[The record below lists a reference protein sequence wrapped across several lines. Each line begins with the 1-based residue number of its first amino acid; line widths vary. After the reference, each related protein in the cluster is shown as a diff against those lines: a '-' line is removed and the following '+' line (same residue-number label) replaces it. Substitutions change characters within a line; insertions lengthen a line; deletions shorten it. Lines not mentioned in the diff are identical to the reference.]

1 MYDAVRDYTDL
12 LTRKAIA
19 FQPAG
24 IEPPELCAAMFPH
37 QQIVTDF
44 LLRTGC
50 GAAFLDTG
58 LGKSLI
64 ALDWG
69 RCVAAHTGKP
79 VLMLAPLAVGPQH
92 QREAQKFGIDAV
104 YMREPSG
111 NALPPVVITNYERL
125 HLWDAVDFAG
135 VILDEC
141 FAPDTPIDC
150 VDSTGKV
157 YQKHIEDVCAGD
169 HILNAAGVDVVSDVH
184 RREVPYAIRVRYGG
198 KSVIAS
204 PNHPFLTSAGWKGAM
219 DIIPGDEIV
228 ATAAAMRILR
238 SNVHGE
244 ACSSGKDA
252 LLRTILLSEMADA
265 PAGARCEGAFSRGR
279 RATRREEKRM
289 AAQRQAGSR
298 SRNRAHSRTQSNVKS
313 RNARKSFTPIEREEA
328 RTFRA
333 WGQRTWFD
341 ATAVGFDG
349 CAARQLDGGICF
361 VTGAS
366 DSRLSNAL
374 QTRLSQYREKNSYR
388 GGWSLAPFARRSRP
402 EEGSEAEFLR
412 VDGIEVLELGHPD
425 LDQYRDADGKLYF
438 YDIGGTRHPSFSI
451 HGGLVHNS
459 SILKSFQGK
468 TKNALISTFRDAP
481 FRLAC
486 TATPAP
492 NDHME
497 LGNHAEFLGVMR
509 SAEML
514 SRWFVNDTS
523 TASQKWRLKGHA
535 AGHFWDWVASW
546 ARCVS
551 KPSDIGLSDD
561 GFALPELLTTNHEVT
576 ADRSIGTGEELDGQ
590 SRLFRIPEM
599 SATSIHKEKALTL
612 DDRADAIASVVSAET
627 GEPWIIWVH
636 TDAEADAMRSRLR
649 DAIEVRG
656 SMKAE
661 VKEDRLVAFSE
672 GRERILI
679 TKPSIAGF
687 GLNWQHCARMAF
699 VGMSFSYESYYQAV
713 RRCWRFGQARPVHV
727 HVAMADT
734 EKAIFD
740 TVARKSKDHSTM
752 KTAMTAAMRR
762 AMRSDSRKPYDA
774 SAGMTL
780 PEWLH

>member
-1 MYDAVRDYTDL
+1 MRDAIHDYTDL

-104 YMREPSG
+104 YMREPTG
-111 NALPPVVITNYERL
+111 NAMPPVVITNYERL
-125 HLWDAVDFAG
+125 HLWDANDFHG
-135 VILDEC
+135 VVLDE
-141 FAPDTPIDC
+141 
-150 VDSTGKV
+150 
-157 YQKHIEDVCAGD
+157 
-169 HILNAAGVDVVSDVH
+169 
-184 RREVPYAIRVRYGG
+184 
-198 KSVIAS
+198 
-204 PNHPFLTSAGWKGAM
+204 
-219 DIIPGDEIV
+219 
-228 ATAAAMRILR
+228 
-238 SNVHGE
+238 
-244 ACSSGKDA
+244 SS
-252 LLRTILLSEMADA
+252 L
-265 PAGARCEGAFSRGR
+265 
-279 RATRREEKRM
+279 
-289 AAQRQAGSR
+289 
-298 SRNRAHSRTQSNVKS
+298 
-313 RNARKSFTPIEREEA
+313 
-328 RTFRA
+328 
-333 WGQRTWFD
+333 
-341 ATAVGFDG
+341 
-349 CAARQLDGGICF
+349 
-361 VTGAS
+361 
-366 DSRLSNAL
+366 
-374 QTRLSQYREKNSYR
+374 
-388 GGWSLAPFARRSRP
+388 
-402 EEGSEAEFLR
+402 
-412 VDGIEVLELGHPD
+412 
-425 LDQYRDADGKLYF
+425 
-438 YDIGGTRHPSFSI
+438 
-451 HGGLVHNS
+451 
-459 SILKSFQGK
+459 LKSFQGK
-468 TKNALISTFRDAP
+468 TKAALIRAFRDAP

-561 GFALPELLTTNHEVT
+561 GFILPELLTTNHEVA

-636 TDAEADAMRSRLR
+636 TDAEADAMRARLR

-656 SMKAE
+656 SMKAD

-713 RRCWRFGQARPVHV
+713 RRCWRFGQSRPVHV